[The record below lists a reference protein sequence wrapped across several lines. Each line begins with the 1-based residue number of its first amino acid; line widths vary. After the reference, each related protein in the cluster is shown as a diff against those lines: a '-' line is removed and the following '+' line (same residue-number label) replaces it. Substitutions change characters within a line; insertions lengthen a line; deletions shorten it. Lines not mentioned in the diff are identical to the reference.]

1 MLSTVMTTE
10 NWPWHP
16 DLTVATALYFH
27 GNDMERTYQM
37 VTDTVLAQEVRTGH
51 QNKTIF
57 LKRKAQ
63 HYIQQTEPQLTWS
76 GADQGCTFSRRMDQ
90 IVYGSKTQNS
100 WRCFII

>member
-37 VTDTVLAQEVRTGH
+37 VTDTVLA
-51 QNKTIF
+51 
-57 LKRKAQ
+57 
-63 HYIQQTEPQLTWS
+63 
-76 GADQGCTFSRRMDQ
+76 
-90 IVYGSKTQNS
+90 
-100 WRCFII
+100 